1 MIFRRMFVPI
11 FFFAVFLGAFAIQ
24 CQARSQQ
31 IPPAV
36 QQIIDKIGQG
46 GTPTPAEQKTLTEWG
61 QSMSDPSG
69 LDENVGDNQDK
80 KNADDDGWH
89 GTVTIEESSHSENDK
104 TEVFRP
110 IEGSGECSYSQ
121 RSVSRRGDKKS
132 TTYSDFQLL
141 PDSGEEETHAWLGT
155 ARTNVT
161 VHNTY
166 YTLEVRKNAQCGVTP
181 PDTDEQGYETTT
193 SGNGV
198 GQGDVRF
205 GRYIEDGSSQATCT
219 IEAFAEKEVSQ
230 VPEVGR
236 RWSSKGEESVKQWYS
251 LFAGQGNDIS
261 FACDPAAT
269 SYSGQQKKQMSP
281 NANDIEVITWN
292 IRRGPQKANAV
303 AINGCAHLVKG
314 QKTQLSAEGKPPG
327 GTYSWRVDPSGFLA
341 VSKEN
346 EHAMVIGSSP
356 GRATVEVEYR
366 STDGK
371 ISRGTLAGSVTEI
384 RSVNG
389 GAKIPQ
395 IGLRDEEG
403 KEAPPPVRIPVDQ
416 VPPEGDLLSFPVAD
430 EGVATVLNDGKEL
443 LIQGLR
449 IGRTTAQA
457 QTQCRE
463 KTGAA
468 IHIEVVRCTKETID
482 KMMEKEQKVLD
493 RFNEKARKARELV
506 SHPEVKKAADQIWK
520 HGGEAV
526 LKTADVILSGAT
538 AAGEASHAV
547 HTLEKIVS
555 VSDAVPTAF
564 NASQGSL
571 EAVMLTGSLLNPA
584 TKAMATAYEFT
595 KSWHEWMSD
604 VKKIVSTTD
613 EVQEILAKCERDR
626 EELEFLADKRKKICG
641 QGPTD
646 TDNPPATT
654 PSKSTPP
661 KNPEQTA
668 DENATAPSEQPSDT
682 QPEPSEPSEPPI
694 ISDPEPPAQPSRGG
708 GFIMPKE
715 CGCGSY
721 ASSAWDSNATGLKVM
736 GADLARTEKCA
747 EPFEASLQAY
757 NQDLKTLGDAAN
769 QAQQALSLPP
779 QEGLPKLKAA
789 MGEMKKSVENIQ
801 AFGKSVESV
810 KTALGGCEET
820 FKKAGE
826 LVIKAPEQ
834 EQNAIMKLEVK

>member
-1 MIFRRMFVPI
+1 MFGRIFI
-11 FFFAVFLGAFAIQ
+11 FAIFLGALAIQ
-24 CQARSQQ
+24 CQARDQQ

-46 GTPTPAEQKTLTEWG
+46 GTPTPAEQKTLTDWG
-61 QSMSDPSG
+61 ESLSKPSG
-69 LDENVGDNQDK
+69 LNENVGDNQNK
-80 KNADDDGWH
+80 KKADDDGWH
-89 GTVTIEESSHSENDK
+89 GTVTIEESSHSESDK

-110 IEGSGECSYSQ
+110 IEGSEECSFSQ

-161 VHNTY
+161 VNKTY
-166 YTLEVRKNAQCGVTP
+166 YTLDVHKNAQCGVTP

-205 GRYIEDGSSQATCT
+205 GRYVEEGSSQATCT
-219 IEAFAEKEVSQ
+219 IEASAEKEVSQ

-236 RWSSKGEESVKQWYS
+236 RWSSKGEESIKQWYS

-261 FACDPAAT
+261 FQCDPAAT
-269 SYSGQQKKQMSP
+269 SYSGQQKKQTSP
-281 NANDIEVITWN
+281 NANDIEVISWN
-292 IRRGPQKANAV
+292 IQRGPLKANAV
-303 AINGCAHLVKG
+303 AINGCAHLAKG
-314 QKTQLSAEGKPPG
+314 GKTQLTAKGKPPG
-327 GTYSWRVDPSGFLA
+327 GTYSWRVDPSGILA
-341 VSKEN
+341 VSGDDED
-346 EHAMVIGSSP
+346 AMVTGETP
-356 GRATVEVEYR
+356 GRATIEVGYR
-366 STDGK
+366 SPDGK
-371 ISRGTLAGSVTEI
+371 ISRGTLAGSVAEI

-395 IGLRDEEG
+395 IGLRDENG
-403 KEAPPPVRIPVDQ
+403 KEAPPVRIPVNQ

-430 EGVATVLNDGKEL
+430 EGIATVRNDGKEL

-457 QTQCRE
+457 QTLCRE

-468 IHIEVVRCTKETID
+468 IHLDVVRCTKETID
-482 KMMEKEQKVLD
+482 KMMEKEHKVLD
-493 RFNEKARKARELV
+493 RFNKKARKARELV
-506 SHPEVKKAADQIWK
+506 SHPEVKEAADQIWK

-571 EAVMLTGSLLNPA
+571 EAVMLTGSLLNPV

-613 EVQEILAKCERDR
+613 EVQELLAKCERDR

-654 PSKSTPP
+654 TPSKSTPP
-661 KNPEQTA
+661 KHPEQTA
-668 DENATAPSEQPSDT
+668 NENATEPSEQPSDT
-682 QPEPSEPSEPPI
+682 QPEPFEPPI

-708 GFIMPKE
+708 GFIMPTE

-721 ASSAWDSNATGLKVM
+721 VSSAWDSNATGLKVM
-736 GADLARTEKCA
+736 GADLARTDKCA
-747 EPFEASLQAY
+747 EPFGASLQAY
-757 NQDLKTLGDAAN
+757 NQDLKTLIDAAN
-769 QAQQALSLPP
+769 QAQQALSLPQ

-789 MGEMKKSVENIQ
+789 VGEMKKSVEKIQ